1 MVRVLRFTAH
11 TATAYMKI
19 LLFLSDL
26 GIGVTLPPPTW
37 GPSSNETLEERKQAL
52 KVTIA
57 NMTVA
62 EVSNS

>member
-1 MVRVLRFTAH
+1 MVRVLRFAAN
-11 TATAYMKI
+11 TATAYMNI
-19 LLFLSDL
+19 ILFLSDL
-26 GIGVTLPPPTW
+26 GMGVTPPPPTR
-37 GPSSNETLEERKQAL
+37 GPSSKETLEERKQAL